1 MSAALVFGCGGVGRK
16 CRGYLE
22 KRGLDVIA
30 FVDNDKHKWGTFF
43 DGIGVISPAEILSLE
58 YQQIAIGNYKAAESI
73 KQQLLNL
80 GVEERKI
87 VVPFVPKKVFKNDS
101 ILPKA
106 NLGEEQ
112 ESELT
117 RWYKRLGVKLADVD
131 FFKKL
136 QDLKVVLR
144 EYNIP
149 LSEVCVVSGAV
160 LQVLGLR
167 ESKPFDDIDIIM
179 SSPYRELYGKGL
191 VIVSETCEMH
201 PQNEYD
207 VSDDEIIED
216 ADMHFVFNGVKFMNP
231 HILCKHLK
239 KSGIREETRILE
251 KFLLTR
257 TQL

>member
-43 DGIGVISPAEILSLE
+43 DGIGVISPSKILKLE
-58 YQQIAIGNYKAAESI
+58 YQKIAIGNYKAAESI
-73 KQQLLNL
+73 KQQLLDF
-80 GVEERKI
+80 GVEESKI
-87 VVPFVPKKVFKNDS
+87 VIPFVPNKVFRNDS

-117 RWYKRLGVKLADVD
+117 RWYQRLGVKLTDID
-131 FFKKL
+131 FLKKL
-136 QDLKVVLR
+136 KDLKVVLR

-207 VSDDEIIED
+207 ISDDQIISD
-216 ADMHFVFNGVKFMNP
+216 GGAHFFYDGLKFMDP
-231 HILCKHLK
+231 LVLYRQRVKMVTD
-239 KSGIREETRILE
+239 EETCLLKR
-251 KFLLTR
+251 FLLKNAR
-257 TQL
+257 M